1 MSKIQNLSPDP
12 RSHIKT
18 LMRIGYTLSSAVS
31 DIIDN
36 SITAQSSSI
45 EIFAPPIKDNPL
57 ISILDNGVGMS
68 PEELIENMKIGCKDP
83 SMEREE
89 NDLGR
94 FGSGMK
100 TASFSQARRLT
111 VITKKKDYPIA
122 AAVWDIDRIEKTNS
136 WQLEILDEEDIKLI
150 PHVALSEDSE
160 QGTQLIWEKITFLQ
174 QGSHALSQDEELAS
188 ELTEL
193 RKYIALHFHRFI
205 HNSKKLSIYIN
216 NNRVEAIDPFM
227 SNLDGYQEGPSEK
240 FRCKGGFITIR
251 THVLPH
257 INQISSEQLEKMG
270 GAENITQNQGIYI
283 YRSKRLI
290 NAGGWLGLAK
300 SSQLGALA
308 RVQVD
313 VPTTID
319 DEWSTDVK
327 KSSLQL
333 PSRVKRELRKFLSDP
348 VKRSKRAYTYR
359 GEKSAANTYWEIN
372 EDKNKD
378 SITYQV
384 DTTNDDLLK
393 CLGSL
398 DKELKKSFLNYLKN
412 LSSSIPIDHIFQK
425 MSEKPKSI
433 KQDDIDLKLME
444 KILTGSLGEILN
456 NHETSK

>member
-1 MSKIQNLSPDP
+1 MSRIQDLSPDP

-36 SITAQSSSI
+36 SITALSSSI
-45 EIFAPPIKDNPL
+45 EIYAPPVKDNPL

-83 SMEREE
+83 SMERDE

-111 VITKKKDYPIA
+111 VITKKKDHPIA
-122 AAVWDIDRIEKTNS
+122 AAVWDIDHIEQTNS
-136 WQLEILDEEDIKLI
+136 WQLEILDEDEIKSI
-150 PHVALSEDSE
+150 SHVALSNESE
-160 QGTQLIWEKITFLQ
+160 HGTQLIWEKITFLQ
-174 QGSHALSQDEELAS
+174 HGSHALTQDEELTA
-188 ELTEL
+188 ELSNL
-193 RKYIALHFHRFI
+193 RNYIALHFHRFI
-205 HNSKKLSIYIN
+205 NNSNKLSISIN
-216 NNRVEAIDPFM
+216 DKKVEAVDPFM
-227 SNLDGYQEGPSEK
+227 SSLDGYQEGPSEK

-257 INQISSEQLEKMG
+257 INQISPEQLEKMG
-270 GAENITQNQGIYI
+270 GAESITQNQGIYI

-333 PSRVKRELRKFLSDP
+333 PGRVKRELRKFLSDP
-348 VKRSKRAYTYR
+348 IKRSKRAYTYR
-359 GEKSAANTYWEIN
+359 GEKSAANTFWEIN

-384 DTTNDDLLK
+384 DTTNDELLN
-393 CLGSL
+393 CIDSL
-398 DKELKKSFLNYLKN
+398 DNELKKRFLDYLKN
-412 LSSSIPIDHIFQK
+412 LSSYIPIDHIFQK

-433 KQDDIDLKLME
+433 KQEDVDLELME
-444 KILTGSLGEILN
+444 KILKES
-456 NHETSK
+456 